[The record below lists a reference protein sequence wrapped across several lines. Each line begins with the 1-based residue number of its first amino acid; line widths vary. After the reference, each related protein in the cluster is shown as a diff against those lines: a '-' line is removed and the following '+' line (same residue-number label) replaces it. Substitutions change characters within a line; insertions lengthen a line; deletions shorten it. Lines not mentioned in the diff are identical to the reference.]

1 MAPTEQPN
9 VGSCRKYQVRERL
22 AFDLRCCTI
31 ADVATEEEAAATAVR
46 LFRDRK
52 AQSLMK
58 GSA

>member
-1 MAPTEQPN
+1 LELPQAQA
-9 VGSCRKYQVRERL
+9 GAREDPRSSWNAGL
-22 AFDLRCCTI
+22 DLSCCTI